1 MDPALYIPLSVL
13 FLFLTAAA
21 WVSSIF
27 QIPGNW
33 IMLLFTLL
41 YGWFEG
47 FATIR
52 PWILISGLGLFLV
65 AEALE
70 WVSGYFGAKSF
81 GGSRWGGV
89 FAIVGAVAGALIG
102 AGFGYGLGAIPGTVM
117 GAFLGALAVEV
128 VRQRHAGKA
137 VWAGL
142 GAALGRAFG
151 LSVKLGAGA
160 LFLALLYLRVLW
172 TLFNTHWSR
181 VPP

>member
-13 FLFLTAAA
+13 FLILMAAA

-27 QIPGNW
+27 QMPGNW
-33 IMLLFTLL
+33 IMLLFALL

-47 FATIR
+47 FAAIR
-52 PWILISGLGLFLV
+52 LWVLITGLCLFIV
-65 AEALE
+65 TEVLE
-70 WVSGYFGAKSF
+70 WVSGYLGAKRF
-81 GGSRWGGV
+81 GGSPWSGV
-89 FAIVGAVAGALIG
+89 FAIIGAVAGALIG

-128 VRQRHAGKA
+128 IRQRHAGKA

-160 LFLALLYLRVLW
+160 LFLVLVYLRVLW
-172 TLFNTHWSR
+172 TLFDTNHYRWS
-181 VPP
+181 P

>member
-1 MDPALYIPLSVL
+1 MDPALSISLSILFLLLSTVAWASSVL
-13 FLFLTAAA
+13 
-21 WVSSIF
+21 

-33 IMLLFTLL
+33 IMLLLTLL

-47 FATIR
+47 FAAVR
-52 PWILISGLGLFLV
+52 PWVFVTGLCLFLA
-65 AEALE
+65 AEGLE

-89 FAIVGAVAGALIG
+89 FAIIGAVAGALIG
-102 AGFGYGLGAIPGTVM
+102 ASFGYGLGAIPGTLL

-137 VWAGL
+137 VWAGI

-160 LFLALLYLRVLW
+160 LFLALLYVRVLW
-172 TLFNTHWSR
+172 TLF
-181 VPP
+181 